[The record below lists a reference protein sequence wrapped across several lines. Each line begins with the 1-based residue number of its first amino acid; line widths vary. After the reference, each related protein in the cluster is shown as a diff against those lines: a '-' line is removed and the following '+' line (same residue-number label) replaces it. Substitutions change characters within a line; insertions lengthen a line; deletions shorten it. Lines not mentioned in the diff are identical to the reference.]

1 MRVEI
6 TKLIG
11 PEYADKACSF
21 TINKETHPNLSKLY
35 LSEHSPIRTQI
46 FWIEMYDIP
55 TFVSV
60 HFVRH
65 KHGIEHFV
73 KSNRDDR
80 SSYTGDLGRNQPV
93 NHAALCNAQSLINM
107 ARKRLCKKSHPETQ
121 KLMQLIVDKIKEVD
135 PLLFPFLIPDCKYRG
150 KCCEITPC
158 K

>member
-1 MRVEI
+1 
-6 TKLIG
+6 
-11 PEYADKACSF
+11 
-21 TINKETHPNLSKLY
+21 